1 MSAAFVHLRL
11 HTEYSL
17 VDGIVRVKPLMKA
30 VAGAGMPAVAMTDQ
44 SNLFAMVKFY
54 TAAMAAGV
62 KPIIGADVWLHNAQE
77 PSQPDRLVLL
87 CKDKVGYLNLSRLIS
102 RAYTEGQHLG
112 RPMLQRDWLVGST
125 DGLIALSAGR
135 EGDVGQALINGNHA
149 AAKAALA
156 HWQILFPE
164 SFYLEL
170 QRTGRENEEDYL
182 HAAVALAIEMDVP
195 VVATNDVRFLKT
207 TEFEAHEA
215 RVCINQGRVL
225 DDPRRPHDYSE
236 QQYLRS
242 AEEMCELFSD
252 IPEALENTLAIAQ
265 WQLPS
270 VVIWN

>member
-30 VAGAGMPAVAMTDQ
+30 VAETGMPAVAMTDQ

-62 KPIIGADVWLHNAQE
+62 KPIIGADVLLHNEKE
-77 PSQPDRLVLL
+77 PGQPDRLVLL
-87 CKDKVGYLNLSRLIS
+87 CKDRVGYLNLSRLIS
-102 RAYTEGQHLG
+102 RAYTEGQQLG
-112 RPMLQRDWLVGST
+112 RPMLQRDWLAGNT

-135 EGDVGQALINGNHA
+135 EGDVGLALLSGNIDVA
-149 AAKAALA
+149 RTALA
-156 HWQILFPE
+156 RWKACFPG

-182 HAAVALAIEMDVP
+182 HAAVKLALEMDVP
-195 VVATNDVRFLKT
+195 VVATNDVRFLT
-207 TEFEAHEA
+207 ASEFEAHEA

-225 DDPRRPHDYSE
+225 DDPRRP
-236 QQYLRS
+236 
-242 AEEMCELFSD
+242 
-252 IPEALENTLAIAQ
+252 
-265 WQLPS
+265 
-270 VVIWN
+270 